1 MNVSNTV
8 NTSVNSNNSTT
19 VELLSGKAERSELNK
34 QDVIKQNKNDLANQ
48 AVIAKNENQ
57 TNINETSKS
66 IAITPEQLE
75 KVAQQ
80 LQEFMGKMNR
90 SLEFLVDKDSGRDVI
105 KVLDKGTGE
114 LVKQYPSEEI
124 LTLISKLS
132 NATGN
137 LIDTEI

>member
-8 NTSVNSNNSTT
+8 NTSVNSNNPTT

-34 QDVIKQNKNDLANQ
+34 QDVIKQNKSDLANQ

-80 LQEFMGKMNR
+80 LQEFMGEMNR

-114 LVKQYPSEEI
+114 LVKQYPSEEV